1 MHRSRHQ
8 KTFRHLCLV
17 FSGWILVAGVS
28 TEADASI
35 LVTWEN
41 VGSDLKASWTGTFDI
56 SAYTGG
62 GAAVT
67 GPGKAKSQGD
77 PAVADFFFESGSNT
91 PNNAVNHFKASTSF
105 GGDLFFFDTGD
116 TTNYSGIV
124 FEVIT
129 VTGGNSTFNI
139 DNSWSPGNTITG
151 NATWANK
158 SLSSVFSGNLPL
170 FQNKVMFDDGTN
182 TVTFQ
187 AVPEPTA
194 LMLAFGGV
202 AAGLWQCGRRHRRRT
217 SGH

>member
-17 FSGWILVAGVS
+17 FAGWILVAGVS

-56 SAYTGG
+56 TGYTLGG
-62 GAAVT
+62 GGVT
-67 GPGKAKSQGD
+67 GPGKARSLGV
-77 PAVADFFFESGSNT
+77 PTVDFIFESGSNT
-91 PNNAVNHFKASTSF
+91 PNNATNHFKASTSF
-105 GGDLFFFDTGD
+105 GSDLFLFDTGD

-129 VTGGNSTFNI
+129 ASGGNSTFNI
-139 DNSWSPGNTITG
+139 DDSWNPGNTITG

-187 AVPEPTA
+187 AVPEPSA

-202 AAGLWQCGRRHRRRT
+202 AAGLWQCWRRHRRRT